1 MPQVQKRLIHRQ
13 TPTPGDNQRQTAR
26 SGNTPLR
33 SIAGARLNASRE
45 SRPGP
50 WKEASLPPSSP
61 STSQQ
66 RPQATCPWYQHRF
79 PLPALARALKSKL
92 SAVSARIAIHAGAA
106 SRSESG
112 KRFEGLSAFK
122 SNVVFDFGEECVRV
136 CVVKLQPWERYL
148 ALVSVYN
155 TSVPKN
161 KAERKH
167 QMSVRLAP
175 VHVA

>member
-1 MPQVQKRLIHRQ
+1 MEGSIIAAIIAVHIATKATSDMPMV
-13 TPTPGDNQRQTAR
+13 PAPF
-26 SGNTPLR
+26 P
-33 SIAGARLNASRE
+33 IACTC
-45 SRPGP
+45 
-50 WKEASLPPSSP
+50 SSVKI
-61 STSQQ
+61 
-66 RPQATCPWYQHRF
+66 QA
-79 PLPALARALKSKL
+79 

-155 TSVPKN
+155 PSVPKN

-167 QMSVRLAP
+167 QMSVRLAL

>member
-1 MPQVQKRLIHRQ
+1 MEGSIIAAIIAVHIATKATSDMPMV
-13 TPTPGDNQRQTAR
+13 PAPF
-26 SGNTPLR
+26 P
-33 SIAGARLNASRE
+33 IA
-45 SRPGP
+45 
-50 WKEASLPPSSP
+50 
-61 STSQQ
+61 STSSSVKI
-66 RPQATCPWYQHRF
+66 QA
-79 PLPALARALKSKL
+79 
-92 SAVSARIAIHAGAA
+92 SAVSARIAIRAGAA

-161 KAERKH
+161 KAGRKH
-167 QMSVRLAP
+167 QMSVRLAL